1 MRGKPK
7 KRGEGEGEELGES
20 LSPCVFPA
28 FSWLPS
34 SSSSSSTLSCSG
46 VVFGGR
52 RQSEKEKVVSLES
65 LCGHVYETWGRKDGG
80 GGDWFYFTLMDGGHT
95 RGGGGRGRG
104 ITLPKEYLN

>member
-34 SSSSSSTLSCSG
+34 SSSSSTLSCFR

-52 RQSEKEKVVSLES
+52 RQWEKVSRESRVSLWS
-65 LCGHVYETWGRKDGG
+65 RVQNMGRE
-80 GGDWFYFTLMDGGHT
+80 
-95 RGGGGRGRG
+95 RGRR
-104 ITLPKEYLN
+104 